1 MKINYKVNIE
11 TQVPDA
17 EIDEM
22 LKETGKKL
30 SDFRKLVESKF
41 EQEVCEMFTQD
52 ELVNCKV
59 KTTFKKEK
67 EGDFADK

>member
-17 EIDEM
+17 EVDEM

-52 ELVNCKV
+52 ELVGCKV
-59 KTTFKKEK
+59 KVSFKKE
-67 EGDFADK
+67 ESNE